1 MEEHIELIKELRKDR
16 SAPVDSMGVRAIHNT
31 SKDSYET
38 LVALILS
45 TRTKDSATYE
55 TIQVLRHHGLT
66 PLNILKTPA
75 LTLTSL
81 LAKVNHR
88 NRKAS
93 YLREMSE
100 MLMNNFGGRVP
111 DQEWQL
117 RKLKGVGEKS
127 ALLYLQTVTGKVTG
141 IAVDAHLHSI
151 ANWLSWVETKRPHQT
166 RKKLEQ
172 RLPRT
177 LWGPIN
183 PLVVGFGQELAREKQ
198 KILHKCLRSSNP
210 SLALQMLCACGMDV
224 RKQLA
229 KGGMEVEDEILRHLK
244 WTAEGGDLKLGH
256 QTFPSIIWK
265 TSAGK
270 DLSWGIVLPNLHESG
285 LMKGHTIVKP
295 TSCCQLELSLP

>member
-1 MEEHIELIKELRKDR
+1 MRMRTALRVLPLMALYALNPGPLIQGPMCFRGFARPRTPRCTLPLGMEEHIELIKELR
-16 SAPVDSMGVRAIHNT
+16 
-31 SKDSYET
+31 KDSYET

-198 KILHKCLRSSNP
+198 KILHKC
-210 SLALQMLCACGMDV
+210 MLSTQAWMNQI
-224 RKQLA
+224 K
-229 KGGMEVEDEILRHLK
+229 VE
-244 WTAEGGDLKLGH
+244 
-256 QTFPSIIWK
+256 
-265 TSAGK
+265 AGK
-270 DLSWGIVLPNLHESG
+270 RRDGS
-285 LMKGHTIVKP
+285 
-295 TSCCQLELSLP
+295 

>member
-1 MEEHIELIKELRKDR
+1 MRMRTALRVLPLMALYALNPGPLIQGPMCFRGFARPRTPRCTLPLGMEEHIELIKELRKDR

-198 KILHKCLRSSNP
+198 KILHKCLRSS
-210 SLALQMLCACGMDV
+210 MLSTQAWMNQI
-224 RKQLA
+224 K
-229 KGGMEVEDEILRHLK
+229 VE
-244 WTAEGGDLKLGH
+244 
-256 QTFPSIIWK
+256 
-265 TSAGK
+265 AGK
-270 DLSWGIVLPNLHESG
+270 RRDGS
-285 LMKGHTIVKP
+285 
-295 TSCCQLELSLP
+295 